1 VRRSALLEPKLG
13 RSTER
18 PMSTPR
24 PAMVLRETSAAQGR
38 IKAARCGRSEHLQF
52 QSRSKHCECPV
63 QLVTFG
69 NVLPLQSFRHLAA
82 VKMTSNGYFRV
93 HPGCFVSTLA
103 RMLSRT
109 ASHDRLA
116 AKSRLVGSRSRP

>member
-1 VRRSALLEPKLG
+1 MAPLWQAWPIHRTADVYATSRHGAARDFRRSRQDKSRKV
-13 RSTER
+13 RS
-18 PMSTPR
+18 
-24 PAMVLRETSAAQGR
+24 V
-38 IKAARCGRSEHLQF
+38 EHLQF
-52 QSRSKHCECPV
+52 QSRSKDCECPA

-82 VKMTSNGYFRV
+82 VNMTSNGYFRV

-103 RMLSRT
+103 RMLSRA